1 MRPLKCHFII
11 FRNTDY
17 IMLIKKIKLLL
28 AIVIIS
34 SLSACATQA
43 NRDPLQGFNRGVYK
57 FNDVADKAIAKP
69 VAKAYK
75 FITPTPIR
83 TGISNFFANLGTFT
97 SVFNNILQFK
107 IGNAMSEAGR
117 FVINSTVGLAGFIDV
132 AAMDKIPVHKED
144 FGLTLGHWGLGQGA
158 YLVLPVLGPSTLRDT
173 TGFAVDTLAFNLV
186 TYQRNMGHIAVSN
199 VLLGTGLINTRT
211 NLLDA
216 SDIMDEAALDPY
228 AFMRDAYLQ
237 RRENQFADGDASKQK
252 NSDDGSFEPLP
263 EDVKK

>member
-1 MRPLKCHFII
+1 
-11 FRNTDY
+11 
-17 IMLIKKIKLLL
+17 MLIKRIQLLL
-28 AIVIIS
+28 AVVMIC

-43 NRDPLQGFNRGVYK
+43 NKDPLEGLNRGIYK

-75 FITPTPIR
+75 YITPTPIR
-83 TGISNFFANLGTFT
+83 TGISNFFANLSTFG
-97 SVFNNILQFK
+97 SIFNNLLQFK
-107 IGNAMSEAGR
+107 IGNAMNEAGR

-132 AAMDKIPVHKED
+132 AAMDKIPVYKED
-144 FGLTLGHWGLGQGA
+144 FGQTLGHWGLGQGA
-158 YLVLPVLGPSTLRDT
+158 YLVLPILGPSTLRDT
-173 TGFAVDTLAFNLV
+173 TGFVVDTVAFDLV
-186 TYQRNMGHIAVSN
+186 TYQHNIGNIATSN
-199 VLLGTGLINTRT
+199 VLRVTSLINTRT

-216 SDIMDEAALDPY
+216 SDILDDAALDPY

-237 RRENQFADGDASKQK
+237 RRENQLVDGDVSKQK